1 MSLEI
6 QPPYD
11 FGSALGYLRRS
22 PSAILEEIG
31 VDTYRRALSLDGRD
45 FLVTLRHVGNIEA
58 PKIEL
63 EITGR
68 EPTEDD
74 VAVIVARLR
83 RIFSLDADPEPFLQV
98 AQGDPVLARLVERF
112 PGLRPVYIA
121 DPFEA
126 LLWAIIGQQINVS
139 FARKLKTALVDLC
152 GRSFLTYPL
161 LPSPQGVAALDS
173 ELLRASQFSRQ
184 KIEYVLGV
192 SEIVA
197 SGELDLESLRTQPCE
212 DAVAILTSYRG
223 IGRWTAE
230 YVLMRGLASDD
241 SIPAGDLGLRA
252 IIGRAYELG
261 RHATESEVRELA
273 ERWKPYRGWASFY
286 WWMTLQ
292 AEGLGGVG

>member
-1 MSLEI
+1 MSLEV

-11 FGSALGYLRRS
+11 FDSALGYLRRS

-45 FLVTLRHVGNIEA
+45 FLVTLRDVGTIDA
-58 PKIEL
+58 PKMEL

-68 EPTEDD
+68 DPSDDD
-74 VAVIVARLR
+74 VAAFEARVR

-98 AQGDPVLARLVERF
+98 AQGDPTLVRLVERF

-121 DPFEA
+121 DPYQA

-161 LPSPQGVAALDS
+161 LPSPPEVAALDP
-173 ELLRASQFSRQ
+173 EMLRASQFSRQ
-184 KIEYVLGV
+184 KIAYVLGV
-192 SEIVA
+192 SEAIA
-197 SGELDLESLRTQPCE
+197 SGELDLDSLRAQPFE
-212 DAVAILTSYRG
+212 DAMAILTSYRG

-230 YVLMRGLASDD
+230 YVLMRGLASED

-252 IIGRAYELG
+252 IIGRAYGLG
-261 RHATESEVRELA
+261 RHATELEVRELA